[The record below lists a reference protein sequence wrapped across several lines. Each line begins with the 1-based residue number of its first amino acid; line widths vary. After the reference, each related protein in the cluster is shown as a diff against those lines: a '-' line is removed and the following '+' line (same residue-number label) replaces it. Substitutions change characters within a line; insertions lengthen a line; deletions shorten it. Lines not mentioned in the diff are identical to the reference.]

1 MITFRRRRGEFR
13 EDVARILP
21 AAVGVPLIV
30 RTDTGARAAQPMSR
44 QVDAPP
50 AAWAAAL
57 IRGVGVIIRFAG
69 RRCPSMAARWCRRRI
84 APKVLS
90 SIGGLARW

>member
-1 MITFRRRRGEFR
+1 MLAMCFSTAPMVSTSVEAMAS
-13 EDVARILP
+13 VARILP

-50 AAWAAAL
+50 AGWAAA
-57 IRGVGVIIRFAG
+57 VIGASG
-69 RRCPSMAARWCRRRI
+69 
-84 APKVLS
+84 
-90 SIGGLARW
+90 